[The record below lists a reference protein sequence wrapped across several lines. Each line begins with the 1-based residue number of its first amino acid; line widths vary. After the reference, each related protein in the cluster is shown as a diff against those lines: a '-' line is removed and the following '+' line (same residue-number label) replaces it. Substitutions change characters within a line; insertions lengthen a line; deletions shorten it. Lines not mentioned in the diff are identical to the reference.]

1 MYWYGWTLT
10 VLIVATV
17 VGLIASMLPESIAK
31 KLPMALVWLLP
42 ILSLPFLIYT
52 LKDFLWHP

>member
-1 MYWYGWTLT
+1 
-10 VLIVATV
+10 
-17 VGLIASMLPESIAK
+17 MLPESIAK